1 MVGILTDAPGQD
13 DGGVRVFE
21 WRLGMSMSNQTISD
35 GKLVSLTYSIA
46 DATGS
51 ILEQTDLPVTY
62 LHGGQ
67 TELIGGMDAAIR
79 GKSVG
84 DEIEMR
90 LEADQGFGPHD
101 PTLTFTDDLENVP
114 PEFRFVG
121 AEVQMQSD
129 TGEVKSFLVTR
140 IEDGKLTVDGN
151 HPLAG
156 KSLRVHVRIH
166 EVRDPTH
173 AELIAELGAG
183 NLPGG
188 SLH

>member
-1 MVGILTDAPGQD
+1 
-13 DGGVRVFE
+13 
-21 WRLGMSMSNQTISD
+21 MSMSDQTIDD
-35 GKLVSLTYSIA
+35 GKLVSLTYRIV
-46 DATGS
+46 DAAGA

-62 LHGGQ
+62 IQGGQ

-84 DEIEMR
+84 DEVELR
-90 LEADQGFGPHD
+90 LGPDQGFGPHD
-101 PTLTFTDDLENVP
+101 PSLTFTDDLENVP

-129 TGEVKSFLVTR
+129 TGEVKSFYVTR

-156 KSLRVHVRIH
+156 KLLLVHVRIH

-173 AELIAELGAG
+173 AELSAELGVC